1 MSKSKKFKKETIKLN
16 GNEAF
21 IKSANKLN
29 KSMSEVS
36 RGCGVI
42 GDKKFNRKKSKR
54 AIQKEIQNFKD
65 GSFIN
70 PL

>member
-29 KSMSEVS
+29 KSMPEVS